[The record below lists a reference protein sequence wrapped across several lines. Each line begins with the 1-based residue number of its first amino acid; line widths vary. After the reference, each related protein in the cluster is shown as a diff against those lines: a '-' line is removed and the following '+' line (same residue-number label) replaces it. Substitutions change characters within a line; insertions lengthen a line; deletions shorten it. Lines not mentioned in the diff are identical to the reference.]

1 MATLILL
8 TAAFALLNHIR
19 GGAGL
24 IAPLASF
31 VAKLPGRAI
40 FWCAPVAA
48 LLSWPTLGGAN
59 AAVFGIIYLAWG
71 IPEWG
76 RWYTLNREPRSISG
90 DPSRWAALLEKYAD
104 RIPWGQITDPVTNT
118 PRNDY
123 ACFTIRNT
131 TLLLPLAF
139 ISPWLAFLGPLQ
151 TAAYEIAHRIRRP
164 GGIAVGELIFGGLI
178 GAALA
183 LV

>member
-1 MATLILL
+1 MVILAL
-8 TAAFALLNHIR
+8 YAAAFALLNHIR

-24 IAPLASF
+24 FAPLAGL

-40 FWCAPVAA
+40 FWCAPVAG
-48 LLSWPTLGGAN
+48 LLAWPVLGWHAP
-59 AAVFGIIYLAWG
+59 VFGATYLAWG

-76 RWYTLNREPRSISG
+76 RWYTLNRESRSISG
-90 DPSRWAALLEKYAD
+90 EPSKWAALLERYAD
-104 RIPWGQITDPVTNT
+104 RIPWGQITDPETNT

-131 TLLLPLAF
+131 VLLLPLVI
-139 ISPWLAFLGPLQ
+139 ISPWLVLLGPLQ
-151 TAAYEIAHRIRRP
+151 TVAYEIAHRIRHP
-164 GGIAVGELIFGGLI
+164 GGVAVGELIFGALI

>member
-1 MATLILL
+1 MVALLLIP
-8 TAAFALLNHIR
+8 AFALLNHIR

-24 IAPLASF
+24 FAPLASL

-40 FWCAPVAA
+40 YWCAPVAG
-48 LLSWPTLGGAN
+48 LLAWPVLGGAN
-59 AAVFGIIYLAWG
+59 ALLFALTYLAWG

-76 RWYTLNREPRSISG
+76 RWYTLNRESRSISG
-90 DPSRWAALLEKYAD
+90 EPSAWAALLERYAD
-104 RIPWGQITDPVTNT
+104 RIPWGQITDPETNT

-131 TLLLPLAF
+131 VLLLPLAV
-139 ISPWLAFLGPLQ
+139 ISPWLVLLGPLQ
-151 TAAYEIAHRIRRP
+151 TVAYEIAHRVRHP
-164 GGIAVGELIFGGLI
+164 GGVAVGELIFGGMI
-178 GAALA
+178 AAALA